1 MPAQKMKLLSSKS
14 PLPLVL
20 ALMIGV
26 AGIWL
31 FAYFRAK
38 QTNARRPILSFAT
51 AGPVLEALA
60 SERPP
65 QLKKPNE
72 GNWKA
77 WAQEEDNVVR
87 ARLEQGA
94 LDSMINLLL
103 FGTSFTIQPRV
114 ITMRDF
120 EDPVVQARVA
130 DLVKAL
136 RDAKNNE
143 RLIFLRNVLQ
153 SRGIHPER
161 FAGLE
166 RTKTF
171 VLENLRRVVQEQNTI
186 RERFDQA
193 GGESDQEAGLSK
205 RSLVFRDRGISVD
218 TTILSSFGIEAAL
231 RDMKDRA
238 VLAKRSIARVAVIGP
253 GLDFTD
259 KGFGYD
265 FYPLQTLQPFAI
277 YDSLVRLGLAEPGK
291 IEVIAFDISQEVL
304 EHLRRARDRAE
315 KGENYVVQLPRE
327 SWPWAAEAVDYWR
340 SFGSEIGTPVAP
352 IQPPPALNGLETRAV
367 AIRPEVV
374 LSCKPVDLNVV
385 FEQFAGS
392 ATKPFDLIIATNVF
406 LYYDTFE
413 QALALRNISTLLKPG
428 GFFLT
433 NDWLPHVSQTT
444 MRSTE
449 YTPVRYGE
457 SADWGDNVF
466 WWQRQ

>member
-1 MPAQKMKLLSSKS
+1 MPAQKMNLLRSKS
-14 PLPLVL
+14 PLPLIL

-38 QTNARRPILSFAT
+38 QTNARRSILSFAT
-51 AGPVLEALA
+51 AEPVLEALA
-60 SERPP
+60 SDRPP
-65 QLKKPNE
+65 QLKEPNE
-72 GNWKA
+72 GNWNA
-77 WAQEEDNVVR
+77 WAQDQDNAVR

-103 FGTSFTIQPRV
+103 FGTSFTTQARV
-114 ITMRDF
+114 VTVRDF

-130 DLVKAL
+130 DLVEAL

-161 FAGLE
+161 FAGRE

-186 RERFDQA
+186 RERFDEA

-218 TTILSSFGIEAAL
+218 TTILSSFGIEGAL

-238 VLAKRSIARVAVIGP
+238 VLAKRSITRVAVIGP

-277 YDSLVRLGLAEPGK
+277 YDSLIRLGLAEPGK
-291 IEVIAFDISQEVL
+291 IDIIAFDISREVL
-304 EHLRRARDRAE
+304 EHLRRAHDRAKTGE
-315 KGENYVVQLPRE
+315 KYVVQLPRG
-327 SWPWAAEAVDYWR
+327 SWLWVADAVQYWR
-340 SFGSEIGTPVAP
+340 SFGSEIGKPVAP
-352 IQPPPALNGLETRAV
+352 IQPPLALKDLKTRAV
-367 AIRPEVV
+367 GIRPEVI
-374 LSCKPVDLNVV
+374 LSCKPVDLNIV
-385 FEQFAGS
+385 FEQFDRS
-392 ATKPFDLIIATNVF
+392 ATRRFDLIIATNVF
-406 LYYDTFE
+406 LYYDTLE
-413 QALALRNISTLLKPG
+413 QALALQNISTLLKPA

-433 NDWLPHVSQTT
+433 NDWLPGLPQIP
-444 MRSTE
+444 MRSMG

-457 SADWGDNVF
+457 GGEWGDNIF

>member
-1 MPAQKMKLLSSKS
+1 MPAQKMKLLRSKS

-65 QLKKPNE
+65 QLKEPNE

-103 FGTSFTIQPRV
+103 FGTSFTTQPRV
-114 ITMRDF
+114 ITLRDF

-130 DLVKAL
+130 DLVEAL

-161 FAGLE
+161 FAGRE

-186 RERFDQA
+186 RERFDEA
-193 GGESDQEAGLSK
+193 GGDSDQQAGLSK

-218 TTILSSFGIEAAL
+218 TTIVSSFGIEGAL
-231 RDMKDRA
+231 RDMKDEQC
-238 VLAKRSIARVAVIGP
+238 
-253 GLDFTD
+253 
-259 KGFGYD
+259 
-265 FYPLQTLQPFAI
+265 LQ
-277 YDSLVRLGLAEPGK
+277 
-291 IEVIAFDISQEVL
+291 
-304 EHLRRARDRAE
+304 RDR
-315 KGENYVVQLPRE
+315 
-327 SWPWAAEAVDYWR
+327 
-340 SFGSEIGTPVAP
+340 
-352 IQPPPALNGLETRAV
+352 
-367 AIRPEVV
+367 
-374 LSCKPVDLNVV
+374 
-385 FEQFAGS
+385 
-392 ATKPFDLIIATNVF
+392 
-406 LYYDTFE
+406 
-413 QALALRNISTLLKPG
+413 
-428 GFFLT
+428 
-433 NDWLPHVSQTT
+433 
-444 MRSTE
+444 
-449 YTPVRYGE
+449 
-457 SADWGDNVF
+457 
-466 WWQRQ
+466 